1 MGVLNVTPD
10 SFFDGGQ
17 HQGLDAALARVHA
30 MVEQGADLIDI
41 GGESTRPG
49 ASSPTETEEAARVL
63 PVLEAIQARFDIPIS
78 VDTSTP
84 SVMAAAVK
92 LEVALINDVRAF
104 VRPGAL
110 DAIGSDAMLAVM
122 HMLGTPATMQDDPQY
137 QDVVREVDEFFLN
150 RLAALQHAGI
160 ERSRIL
166 LDPGFGFGKTLDQ
179 NFNLVQSLEVFRR
192 HGCPIL
198 IGLSRKRSIQAM
210 GRDVLAGSVAGAL
223 AAVARG
229 ANMVRVHDVEATVSA
244 LRVWQAINCGE
255 ETTQDA

>member
-17 HQGLDAALARVHA
+17 YQGLDAALARVNE

-63 PVLEAIQARFDIPIS
+63 PVLEAIQARFDIPLS

-84 SVMAAAVK
+84 SLMTAAVSLK
-92 LEVALINDVRAF
+92 VALINDVRAF

-110 DAIGSDAMLAVM
+110 QAVGNDAMLAVM

-137 QDVVREVDEFFLN
+137 QDLVGDVDGFFID
-150 RLAALQHAGI
+150 RLAVLQRSGI
-160 ERSRIL
+160 ERSRII

-179 NFNLVQSLEVFRR
+179 NFNLIQSLEVFRR

-210 GRDVLAGSVAGAL
+210 GGDVLAGSVAGAL

-255 ETTQDA
+255 EPMQDA